1 MKSIENS
8 GMLTLANLSIINK
21 NKMLEKY
28 LSVQDTIALFA
39 AIGIIVVVIIKL
51 IQFRNKW

>member
-1 MKSIENS
+1 VKSIENS